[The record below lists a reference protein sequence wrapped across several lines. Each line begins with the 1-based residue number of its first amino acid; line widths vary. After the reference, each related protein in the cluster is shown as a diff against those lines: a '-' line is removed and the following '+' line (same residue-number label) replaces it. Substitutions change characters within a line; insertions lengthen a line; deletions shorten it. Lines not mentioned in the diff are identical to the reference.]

1 MKPRR
6 ARLRMFDLVSRANMR
21 VREAASRAPIQDHR
35 DAIKAFVFLISTK
48 FSTKLTCVASKLA
61 TSVIDGSIESERSF
75 CKGASRRRFSTF
87 AETRAAG
94 SKAAKK
100 KDTRLEKKF
109 VGLEK
114 KCREEPRHWL
124 ERSKTE
130 TNPADGNVIRSRDQT
145 PSLVFKSS
153 LTACGLALPPVCF
166 MT

>member
-6 ARLRMFDLVSRANMR
+6 ARLRMLDLVSRADMR
-21 VREAASRAPIQDHR
+21 ISETALRAPVQDHR

-48 FSTKLTCVASKLA
+48 FSTKLASVASKLA
-61 TSVIDGSIESERSF
+61 TSAIDGSIESERSF
-75 CKGASRRRFSTF
+75 CKGASRRQFPTF
-87 AETRAAG
+87 NETRVAG

-100 KDTRLEKKF
+100 KMRGSKKKF

-124 ERSKTE
+124 ETSKTE
-130 TNPADGNVIRSRDQT
+130 TNPADGNVIRSQDQT